1 MQAWHNETTYAYL
14 QGGAIQPGD
23 VLKLLE
29 RPHDCSGE
37 LQELGEEHG
46 SVVQGDLAA
55 LFFWFR
61 LQSSSDGS
69 VFSPCFVR
77 RGNYSAGVIPLPN
90 VRVQVL
96 FAPPPPAPPSPS
108 PPPPSPSF
116 PPPSPPPPSTP
127 SPAPPSPLSLRPPPS
142 SPPPQPPPP
151 QPPPPSPPSTPS
163 PPPPQPLRPPAP
175 MISESVSAVK
185 DGAGSEANLA
195 SEPIFVYGMS
205 AAAAAV
211 TVVCVCL
218 IGHHRSRSDSEQYGG
233 GLLHLTHSLR
243 LPFYLVTEA
252 LKRHKSASS
261 LIEAVTLLDAGVAAA
276 LGATS
281 LQKSILLV
289 YKTWTSEMPAA
300 VDLRWTATAC
310 LGAPLVLS
318 FLLAMG
324 LLVHGV
330 MWADHPLVSRKVMEH
345 HSGAIAGLCLLS
357 MMSMKLLPLMPWT
370 DDKGGFLHVLHTDY
384 GGMPGQVTFD
394 IFLLGVVISTVPAFA
409 IALVYTIRIE
419 TSFEAYY
426 LTVFYGVELA
436 HTLLSKG
443 IFRLSK
449 CSCTASTAAVEL
461 QQVPPTT
468 PAPEDDLDCN
478 QTRADVEPSQ
488 DRSSRIVRSHEDD
501 LGALAVGIDHST
513 VEVAEVPLSSP
524 PVSAGPL
531 ARAREAKRRS
541 KHTGSP
547 TSATME
553 KRAGEASATG
563 DLDCESTQAHAELAT
578 SHFNTMRQ
586 LQMKELRIIEMDAQ
600 ERRREEEARARM
612 ALGALEKRTFLAL
625 HALEQRAAVQEQQAG
640 ALEAQGSSCHQ
651 ESNGAGCAAAPP
663 AEAPSE
669 NGGLLGADLDASFG
683 ASDGCAPVAAP
694 EAAPVATPVAAVLHR
709 EASPQPPEATP
720 QQPPPTAQLPPLPAG
735 ATALLPQ
742 PKGAQSSL
750 APPPVGPQ
758 PSPPPAPPLTQKS
771 TPVAASASGG
781 GTTTDSATDACDS
794 TRDVDTGMDGTGG
807 GDSPRDSYV

>member
-1 MQAWHNETTYAYL
+1 
-14 QGGAIQPGD
+14 
-23 VLKLLE
+23 
-29 RPHDCSGE
+29 
-37 LQELGEEHG
+37 
-46 SVVQGDLAA
+46 
-55 LFFWFR
+55 
-61 LQSSSDGS
+61 
-69 VFSPCFVR
+69 
-77 RGNYSAGVIPLPN
+77 
-90 VRVQVL
+90 
-96 FAPPPPAPPSPS
+96 
-108 PPPPSPSF
+108 
-116 PPPSPPPPSTP
+116 
-127 SPAPPSPLSLRPPPS
+127 
-142 SPPPQPPPP
+142 
-151 QPPPPSPPSTPS
+151 
-163 PPPPQPLRPPAP
+163 

-218 IGHHRSRSDSEQYGG
+218 IGHHHSRSDSRQYGG

-261 LIEAVTLLDAGVAAA
+261 LIEAVALLDAGVAAA

-394 IFLLGVVISTVPAFA
+394 IFLLGVVISTAPAFA

-426 LTVFYGVELA
+426 LTVFYGLELA

-449 CSCTASTAAVEL
+449 CSCAARTAAVEL

-468 PAPEDDLDCN
+468 PAPEDDLGCN
-478 QTRADVEPSQ
+478 QTRAGVEPSQ
-488 DRSSRIVRSHEDD
+488 DRSSRIVGSHEDD
-501 LGALAVGIDHST
+501 LGASAVGIDHST

-524 PVSAGPL
+524 PVSSGPL

-578 SHFNTMRQ
+578 SHFNAMRQ

-640 ALEAQGSSCHQ
+640 ALGAQGSSCHQ
-651 ESNGAGCAAAPP
+651 ESNVGLGARLLHRRRRRVRTAGCSVLTSTPALVRAMGARRWPRQRPRRWPRRLLLCCIERPP
-663 AEAPSE
+663 HSHQRPLRSSHHPQLNYLRSQRERLRCCLNPR
-669 NGGLLGADLDASFG
+669 
-683 ASDGCAPVAAP
+683 
-694 EAAPVATPVAAVLHR
+694 VLNRRWLRPQWGHNR
-709 EASPQPPEATP
+709 RSPRNPRPLP
-720 QQPPPTAQLPPLPAG
+720 PPLPAG
-735 ATALLPQ
+735 VR
-742 PKGAQSSL
+742 
-750 APPPVGPQ
+750 PPIR
-758 PSPPPAPPLTQKS
+758 PPMPAIP
-771 TPVAASASGG
+771 
-781 GTTTDSATDACDS
+781 
-794 TRDVDTGMDGTGG
+794 
-807 GDSPRDSYV
+807 

>member
-1 MQAWHNETTYAYL
+1 
-14 QGGAIQPGD
+14 
-23 VLKLLE
+23 
-29 RPHDCSGE
+29 
-37 LQELGEEHG
+37 
-46 SVVQGDLAA
+46 
-55 LFFWFR
+55 
-61 LQSSSDGS
+61 
-69 VFSPCFVR
+69 
-77 RGNYSAGVIPLPN
+77 
-90 VRVQVL
+90 
-96 FAPPPPAPPSPS
+96 
-108 PPPPSPSF
+108 
-116 PPPSPPPPSTP
+116 
-127 SPAPPSPLSLRPPPS
+127 
-142 SPPPQPPPP
+142 
-151 QPPPPSPPSTPS
+151 
-163 PPPPQPLRPPAP
+163 
-175 MISESVSAVK
+175 
-185 DGAGSEANLA
+185 
-195 SEPIFVYGMS
+195 MS
-205 AAAAAV
+205 AAAAVV

-218 IGHHRSRSDSEQYGG
+218 IGHHRSRSDTKQYGG
-233 GLLHLTHSLR
+233 SLLHLTHSLR

-252 LKRHKSASS
+252 LKHHKSASS
-261 LIEAVTLLDAGVAAA
+261 LVEAVVLLDAGVAAA

-300 VDLRWTATAC
+300 VDLRWPATAC

-330 MWADHPLVSRKVMEH
+330 VWADHPPVSRKVMEH

-394 IFLLGVVISTVPAFA
+394 IFLLGVVISTAPAFA

-426 LTVFYGVELA
+426 LTVFYGLELA

-449 CSCTASTAAVEL
+449 CSCASRSAAVEL

-468 PAPEDDLDCN
+468 PAPVGDLDSN

-501 LGALAVGIDHST
+501 LRALAVGIDHST
-513 VEVAEVPLSSP
+513 VDVDVDAVPLPPPAGSSGP
-524 PVSAGPL
+524 SAL
-531 ARAREAKRRS
+531 ARAREAKRRR
-541 KHTGSP
+541 KHAESP
-547 TSATME
+547 TSATMG
-553 KRAGEASATG
+553 KRVGEASATG
-563 DLDCESTQAHAELAT
+563 ALACESSHAYERTQAHAELAT
-578 SHFNTMRQ
+578 SHFNAMKQ

-625 HALEQRAAVQEQQAG
+625 QALEDRAVMLEQQAG
-640 ALEAQGSSCHQ
+640 ALEAQDSSCDQ

-663 AEAPSE
+663 AGAPSE
-669 NGGLLGADLDASFG
+669 NDGLFGADLDASFG

-694 EAAPVATPVAAVLHR
+694 EAAPVAAPVAAVLHR
-709 EASPQPPEATP
+709 EASLQPPGATP
-720 QQPPPTAQLPPLPAG
+720 QQPPLAAQLPPLPAG
-735 ATALLPQ
+735 AAALLPQ

-781 GTTTDSATDACDS
+781 GTTTDSATDDCDS
-794 TRDVDTGMDGTGG
+794 TRDVDTGMDGTVG
-807 GDSPRDSYV
+807 GDSP